1 MKRALLTSLLV
12 GAVVYAPPPLHFAYA
27 ENLDKVHSVVVDM
40 PQTIS
45 LSHASPE
52 TWNTLPASVQP
63 DELPPAI
70 GQGQQ
75 LAMRFNTFGV
85 LNQFAR
91 ERDKSW
97 ENH

>member
-1 MKRALLTSLLV
+1 MKRALLTRLLV
-12 GAVVYAPPPLHFAYA
+12 GAVVYAAPPLYFAYA
-27 ENLDKVHSVVVDM
+27 ENLDGVHSVVVDM

-52 TWNTLPASVQP
+52 TWYTLPAFVQP

-75 LAMRFNTFGV
+75 LAMRLTSSGF
-85 LNQFAR
+85 
-91 ERDKSW
+91 
-97 ENH
+97 